1 MQNERREASS
11 IRIWRASKSYVA
23 AFLIFITS
31 RLILIL
37 AIVFAAKF
45 IPENPIAGTWNAN
58 SSWYHY
64 LLRYDTGWYVRI
76 VTRGYSY
83 DGNDL
88 VPQPV
93 AFFPL
98 YPLISRIPGF
108 LFGINE
114 YASLLIVSNLA
125 ILIAIPLFF
134 KLIEEDYGKR
144 VAFYTVALISFF
156 PTSLFFSAGYTE
168 SLAFLLIVSFF
179 LLLKREHY
187 LLAASCAGLATATR
201 STAIVLLAPLAW
213 EIWLRFF
220 KTPKRLAVYAVS
232 CLAIA
237 TSGLWFYMSYL
248 WAAFNHPLAFMTNE
262 RAWHPGSAGV
272 GGKLFQVLTL
282 QPFYALTDIFQ
293 AGPTPTALEPWFFLL
308 ALFLLIFF
316 RKMLSTPYFLFA
328 LGLLLLPYFT
338 LSGVWGFQ
346 SFTRYVLPAF
356 PVFII
361 MGNLCKGRPWL
372 AVSIAGVLS
381 ALLFMYSAM
390 FAQWYWVV

>member
-1 MQNERREASS
+1 MENEGREAIS
-11 IRIWRASKSYVA
+11 IRIWRASSSYVA

-37 AIVFAAKF
+37 GVFFAAKF

-64 LLRYDTGWYVRI
+64 LLRYDAGWYVRI

-108 LFGINE
+108 FFGINE

-125 ILIAIPLFF
+125 IVIAIPLFF
-134 KLIEEDYGKR
+134 KLIEEDYGR
-144 VAFYTVALISFF
+144 QVAFYTVALICFF
-156 PTSLFFSAGYTE
+156 PASLFFSSGYTE

-213 EIWLRFF
+213 EIWQRFS
-220 KTPKRLAVYAVS
+220 KNPQRLAVYAVS
-232 CLAIA
+232 GLAIA
-237 TSGLWFYMSYL
+237 TSGLWLYMIYL

-262 RAWHPGSAGV
+262 RAWHHGSGGV
-272 GGKLFQVLTL
+272 GSNFFQVITL
-282 QPFYALTDIFQ
+282 QPFYALTDIIQ

-308 ALFLLIFF
+308 ALCLLVFF
-316 RKMLSTPYFLFA
+316 RKMLSTSYFVFG

-346 SFTRYVLPAF
+346 SFARYLLPAF
-356 PVFII
+356 PVFIV
-361 MGNLCKGRPWL
+361 MGKLCNGRPWL
-372 AVSIAGVLS
+372 AVSIAGLLS